1 MVQIRYAALMLVLT
15 AALCGTAGQA
25 PRFLTDD
32 PIQAMPPP
40 LPLKKIA
47 PQQIGDLRDF
57 LTQSRRPDPPP
68 RKPAGAINT
77 LGEVPDSEWFTNR
90 HAQHRMS
97 RSELQQGPPAE
108 APVPPFTVTGSKH
121 EGITPGFKMRDAR
134 GRQYFVKTD
143 PIGNPEMATGS
154 DVIVSRFL
162 FAIGYNTPKNDAVD
176 LKISDLK
183 LSNKA
188 TIKTP
193 GERSRP
199 MIRNDVEQMVNQI
212 PHYPDGS
219 FRIMASLAVPGEP
232 VGPFQF
238 EGTRQDDPNDIVPHE
253 DRRDLRGLYV
263 FSAWLNNT
271 DAKAENS
278 LDVLVSEEGI
288 SFVRHYLLDF
298 GSALGSD
305 GDFPKDPRLGH
316 EYMVPKLLDAVKQ
329 IVTFGMPPAPW
340 EQAHFPK
347 LPAVGNFESQVFD
360 PDSWK
365 PDYPNPAFIRRLPD
379 DEYWAAK
386 QVMAFTDDDIR
397 AIVEAARFTDPR
409 STDYI
414 VTTLAERRDKIGR
427 TFFSK
432 VLPLDHFRVENNEL
446 MFEDLAVRYRFQ
458 PPQPYSFH
466 WRRFDNVTQA
476 HAPVS
481 GSQSAHLPDEAAQAP
496 LGSYFEAVI
505 QKTSEPGKSVSVY
518 LRKERNGYKVVGI
531 DRMP

>member
-1 MVQIRYAALMLVLT
+1 MVEIRHAALMLVFT
-15 AALCGTAGQA
+15 AALCGTAGQN
-25 PRFLTDD
+25 PRFLADD
-32 PIQAMPPP
+32 PIPAMPPP
-40 LPLKKIA
+40 LSVKKIA
-47 PQQIGDLRDF
+47 PQRVGGLRDF
-57 LTQSRRPDPPP
+57 INQSRRPDPPP
-68 RKPAGAINT
+68 GKPAGAINT

-238 EGTRQDDPNDIVPHE
+238 EGTRQDDPND
-253 DRRDLRGLYV
+253 
-263 FSAWLNNT
+263 
-271 DAKAENS
+271 
-278 LDVLVSEEGI
+278 
-288 SFVRHYLLDF
+288 
-298 GSALGSD
+298 
-305 GDFPKDPRLGH
+305 
-316 EYMVPKLLDAVKQ
+316 
-329 IVTFGMPPAPW
+329 
-340 EQAHFPK
+340 
-347 LPAVGNFESQVFD
+347 
-360 PDSWK
+360 
-365 PDYPNPAFIRRLPD
+365 
-379 DEYWAAK
+379 
-386 QVMAFTDDDIR
+386 
-397 AIVEAARFTDPR
+397 
-409 STDYI
+409 
-414 VTTLAERRDKIGR
+414 
-427 TFFSK
+427 
-432 VLPLDHFRVENNEL
+432 
-446 MFEDLAVRYRFQ
+446 
-458 PPQPYSFH
+458 
-466 WRRFDNVTQA
+466 
-476 HAPVS
+476 
-481 GSQSAHLPDEAAQAP
+481 
-496 LGSYFEAVI
+496 
-505 QKTSEPGKSVSVY
+505 
-518 LRKERNGYKVVGI
+518 
-531 DRMP
+531 